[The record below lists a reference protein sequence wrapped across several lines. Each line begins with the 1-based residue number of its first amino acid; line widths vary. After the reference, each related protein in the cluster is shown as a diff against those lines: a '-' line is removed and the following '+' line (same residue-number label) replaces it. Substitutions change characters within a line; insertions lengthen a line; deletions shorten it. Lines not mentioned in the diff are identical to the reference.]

1 MNNLPQELEYFIKNE
16 TWIFAKTYA
25 ETWPH
30 EYIVEE
36 NVDKQLFLNL
46 AKYIDTFG
54 HKEKFYITQVTYLNF
69 GKHTYWHMEN
79 IINRC
84 LLEDTY
90 EEREKNNQL
99 PPVI

>member
-1 MNNLPQELEYFIKNE
+1 MIILPKNLQDFIKNE

-36 NVDKQLFLNL
+36 NVDKQLFLAL
-46 AKYIDTFG
+46 TKHIGTFG
-54 HKEKFYITQVTYLNF
+54 HKEKFYNSQVTYLNF
-69 GKHTYWHMEN
+69 DKHTYWYMEN

-84 LLEDTY
+84 LLKDTY
-90 EEREKNNQL
+90 EEREKNNRL
-99 PPVI
+99 PQSI